1 MRHKFGYPPD
11 LQSPRA
17 TMLYSTTNAE
27 TMTVEVQQKSAEKM
41 EEIDQSFDLVY
52 MDPPFG
58 LQRDFKMLEKDGEEK
73 GFSDV
78 WESFDDYV
86 DWYAAIIDKAWNKLN
101 KNGWVYLHNNFIGNA
116 LVLSK
121 VDPAIRNAFYTNISW
136 KRSGPKNNIKN
147 GWGNIVD
154 SIMVLRKGNPF
165 FQVEYTD
172 LDAKYEKNSF
182 KNKDEKGYYALA
194 KTTGEKSR
202 PGRIFEYKGYNP
214 GYGWRVSEDMLI
226 EMDSCN
232 LLHFGKNTIYK
243 KIYLED
249 NKGVPVQNLWDDVYF
264 ISRTESNKRKYP
276 TQKPLKLLERIIK
289 SSCPEGGWVFDP
301 FAGSGTTA
309 IAAKLLNR
317 NCITCDVNPQ
327 SIELVREALTAVN

>member
-1 MRHKFGYPPD
+1 MTIEI
-11 LQSPRA
+11 LQ
-17 TMLYSTTNAE
+17 
-27 TMTVEVQQKSAEKM
+27 QSAEQINT
-41 EEIDQSFDLVY
+41 IDQTFDLVY

-58 LQRDFKMLEKDGEEK
+58 LQRDFKMLEQDGEEK
-73 GFSDV
+73 GFSDN
-78 WESFDDYV
+78 WESFDDYIV
-86 DWYAAIIDKAWNKLN
+86 WYAGIINQAWDKLN
-101 KNGWVYLHNNFIGNA
+101 KNAWMYLHNNFIGNA
-116 LVLSK
+116 LVLSHVK
-121 VDPAIRNAFYTNISW
+121 PEIRDAFYTNISW

-154 SIMVLRKGNPF
+154 SILVLRKGNPF

-172 LDAKYEKNSF
+172 LDPKYEKNSF
-182 KNKDEKGYYALA
+182 QNKDEKGYYALA

-202 PGRIFEYKGYNP
+202 PGRIFEYKGYKP
-214 GYGWRVSEDMLI
+214 DYGWRVSEDMLK
-226 EMDSCN
+226 EMDDCN

-264 ISRTESNKRKYP
+264 ISRSESNKRKYP

-289 SSCPEGGWVFDP
+289 SSCPEDGWVLDP

-309 IAAKLLNR
+309 IAAQLLGR
-317 NCITCDVNPQ
+317 NCITCDINPQ
-327 SIELVREALTAVN
+327 SIQLVTEAIQEIKNPILDAMS

>member
-1 MRHKFGYPPD
+1 MTIEI
-11 LQSPRA
+11 LQ
-17 TMLYSTTNAE
+17 
-27 TMTVEVQQKSAEKM
+27 QSAE
-41 EEIDQSFDLVY
+41 EISTINQTFDLVY

-58 LQRDFKMLEKDGEEK
+58 LQRDFKMLEQDGEEK
-73 GFSDV
+73 GFSDT
-78 WESFDDYV
+78 WESFDDYIL
-86 DWYAAIIDKAWNKLN
+86 WYAGIIDKAWDKLN
-101 KNGWVYLHNNFIGNA
+101 KNAWMYLHNNFIGNA
-116 LVLSK
+116 LVLSH
-121 VDPAIRNAFYTNISW
+121 VRPEIRDAFYTNISW

-154 SIMVLRKGNPF
+154 SILVLRKGNPY

-172 LDAKYEKNSF
+172 LDSKYEKNSF
-182 KNKDEKGYYALA
+182 KNQDEKGFYALA

-202 PGRIFEYKGYNP
+202 PGRIFEYKGYKP
-214 GYGWRVSEDMLI
+214 DYGWRVSEDMI
-226 EMDSCN
+226 KEMDEHN

-264 ISRTESNKRKYP
+264 ISRSESNKRKYP

-289 SSCPEGGWVFDP
+289 SSCPENGWVLDP

-309 IAAKLLNR
+309 IASQLLGR
-317 NCITCDVNPQ
+317 NCITCDINPQ
-327 SIELVREALTAVN
+327 SIQLVTEAIQEVENPLISAMN

>member
-1 MRHKFGYPPD
+1 MTISI
-11 LQSPRA
+11 LNQS
-17 TMLYSTTNAE
+17 AE
-27 TMTVEVQQKSAEKM
+27 TINTLNQT
-41 EEIDQSFDLVY
+41 FDLIY

-58 LQRDFKMLEKDGEEK
+58 LQRDFKMLEQDGEEK
-73 GFSDV
+73 GFSDN
-78 WESFDDYV
+78 WKSFDDYI
-86 DWYAAIIDKAWNKLN
+86 DWYADIINKGWSVLN
-101 KNGWVYLHNNFIGNA
+101 KNGWMYLHNNFIGNA

-121 VDPAIRNAFYTNISW
+121 VKEEVRNTFYTNISW

-154 SIMVLRKGNPF
+154 SIMVLKKGNPY

-172 LDAKYEKNSF
+172 LDSKYEKNSF
-182 KNKDEKGYYALA
+182 KNQDEKGYYALA

-202 PGRIFEYKGYNP
+202 PGRDFEYKGYKP
-214 GYGWRVSEDMLI
+214 TYGWRVSEDMLE
-226 EMDSCN
+226 EMDKNN

-264 ISRTESNKRKYP
+264 ISRSETNKRKYP
-276 TQKPLKLLERIIK
+276 TQKPLKLLERIVK
-289 SSCPEGGWVFDP
+289 SSCPKNGWVLDP

-309 IAAKLLNR
+309 IASNLLER
-317 NCITCDVNPQ
+317 NCMTLDINQQ
-327 SIELVREALTAVN
+327 SIKLVTEAIEECEKSNNNLTSFFS

>member
-1 MRHKFGYPPD
+1 MTIKI
-11 LQSPRA
+11 LQ
-17 TMLYSTTNAE
+17 
-27 TMTVEVQQKSAEKM
+27 QSAE
-41 EEIDQSFDLVY
+41 EISTINQTFDLVY

-58 LQRDFKMLEKDGEEK
+58 LQRDFKMLEQDGEEK
-73 GFSDV
+73 GFSDT
-78 WESFDDYV
+78 WESFDDYIL
-86 DWYAAIIDKAWNKLN
+86 WYAGIIDKAWDKLN
-101 KNGWVYLHNNFIGNA
+101 KNAWMYLHNNFIGNA
-116 LVLSK
+116 LVLSH
-121 VDPAIRNAFYTNISW
+121 VRPEIRDAFYTNISW

-154 SIMVLRKGNPF
+154 SILVLRKGNPY

-172 LDAKYEKNSF
+172 LDSKYEKNSF
-182 KNKDEKGYYALA
+182 KNQDEKGFYALA

-202 PGRIFEYKGYNP
+202 PGRIFEYKGYKP
-214 GYGWRVSEDMLI
+214 DYGWRVSEDMI
-226 EMDSCN
+226 KEMDEHN

-264 ISRTESNKRKYP
+264 ISRSESNKRKYP

-289 SSCPEGGWVFDP
+289 SSCPENGWVLDP

-309 IAAKLLNR
+309 IASQLLGR
-317 NCITCDVNPQ
+317 NCITCDINPQ
-327 SIELVREALTAVN
+327 SIQLVTEAIKETENPLISAMN

>member
-1 MRHKFGYPPD
+1 MTIEI
-11 LQSPRA
+11 LQ
-17 TMLYSTTNAE
+17 
-27 TMTVEVQQKSAEKM
+27 QSAE
-41 EEIDQSFDLVY
+41 EISTINQTFDLVY

-58 LQRDFKMLEKDGEEK
+58 LQRDFKMLEQDGEEK
-73 GFSDV
+73 GFSDT
-78 WESFDDYV
+78 WESFDDYILC
-86 DWYAAIIDKAWNKLN
+86 YAGIINKAWDKLN
-101 KNGWVYLHNNFIGNA
+101 KNAWMYLHNNFIGNA
-116 LVLSK
+116 LVLSH
-121 VDPAIRNAFYTNISW
+121 VRPEIRDAFYTNISW

-154 SIMVLRKGNPF
+154 SILVLRKGNPY

-172 LDAKYEKNSF
+172 LDSKYEKNSF
-182 KNKDEKGYYALA
+182 KNQDEKGFYALA

-202 PGRIFEYKGYNP
+202 PGRIFEYKGYKP
-214 GYGWRVSEDMLI
+214 DYGWRVSEDMLK
-226 EMDSCN
+226 EMDENN

-264 ISRTESNKRKYP
+264 ISRSESNKRKYP

-289 SSCPEGGWVFDP
+289 SSCPENGWVLDP

-309 IAAKLLNR
+309 IASQLLGR
-317 NCITCDVNPQ
+317 NCITCDINPQ
-327 SIELVREALTAVN
+327 SIQLVTEAIQEVENPLISAMN